1 MTKLVTGTRLVRLA
15 AVLVTTVALTALADV
30 ANAKNHDRHDGNGDA
45 HYSKDHH
52 ADGMTKKESRRERKR
67 EKKEKYAEKKR
78 KKECLV
84 IISGGGSPCGGKKP
98 TQPGGTTTGNP
109 TKPGGTAAGLPKNPP
124 GYVTISNGVKTITV
138 PDVPGQFSA
147 AWSNAGGID
156 VHVGNQTYFFQGPS
170 VTVTGEAMSTS
181 LAQRGGL
188 QEVGISKAGVP
199 VNEVTV
205 SLAIAPSPPTP
216 APSPAPAPTKSSG
229 GGDGVIV
236 GTLKDIGN
244 GIEDVGLGFINLGGP
259 TPKPPQT
266 GTITQQ

>member
-1 MTKLVTGTRLVRLA
+1 MDTLKTVARLS
-15 AVLVTTVALTALADV
+15 AVLAIGTALTMTAGTAQ
-30 ANAKNHDRHDGNGDA
+30 AKG
-45 HYSKDHH
+45 DHH
-52 ADGMTKKESRRERKR
+52 NNSESRSSESRKLMNTA
-67 EKKEKYAEKKR
+67 EKSEHHKHHKDKDKYAEKKQ
-78 KKECLV
+78 KKECRV
-84 IISGGGSPCGGKKP
+84 IISGTGTSPCGGTTKMGS
-98 TQPGGTTTGNP
+98 GGTTT
-109 TKPGGTAAGLPKNPP
+109 KPGGGGTPVNPP
-124 GYVTISNGVKTITV
+124 GYVTISNGVKTVTV

-156 VHVGNQTYFFQGPS
+156 VHVGNQTIFFPGPS

-205 SLAIAPSPPTP
+205 SLAMAPSG
-216 APSPAPAPTKSSG
+216 PAPAPGPTPVPMPTKPAGNNG
-229 GGDGVIV
+229 GGDGGVV

-244 GIEDVGLGFINLGGP
+244 GIEDIGLGFIDLGGP
-259 TPKPPQT
+259 SPKPPQT